1 MHLKTFI
8 MKTGTITLLIG
19 SIFILSACGA
29 EKQGYATINSTQLL
43 ELLNQGAKTTIID
56 LREPELYG
64 EGHISGAINIPFEQ
78 FKQRM
83 GEINPEQPVVFV
95 CHTGP
100 MGDVTS
106 TMLVEQGFENVS
118 NLSGGMAKWSGAVT
132 K

>member
-1 MHLKTFI
+1 
-8 MKTGTITLLIG
+8 
-19 SIFILSACGA
+19 
-29 EKQGYATINSTQLL
+29 
-43 ELLNQGAKTTIID
+43 
-56 LREPELYG
+56 
-64 EGHISGAINIPFEQ
+64 
-78 FKQRM
+78 M
-83 GEINPEQPVVFV
+83 GEINREQPVVFV